1 MSDSLCSRRAGLCCV
16 QDIPPGTLLI
26 SEPPV
31 LTVTLMDGEL
41 SQGASKDVSRQFSA
55 LVEGERRVV
64 MSLANSYEDSNEAGP
79 AYVMRQ
85 CAQRHFYV
93 YMHHWTIES
102 TLE

>member
-1 MSDSLCSRRAGLCCV
+1 MSNSLCSRRAGLCCV

-79 AYVMRQ
+79 AYVITLCGNAHKDTSMYT
-85 CAQRHFYV
+85 C
-93 YMHHWTIES
+93 TIGP
-102 TLE
+102 